1 MSEENKNEVATTSK
15 SIVLSEGSIQKVDR
29 WLEQVDGKRVQLSR
43 KEFLNWFIEKSPENL
58 SNSDLNTIVER
69 YYDEEKFLRQ
79 LLRETK
85 QAKRDGQPAQLEI
98 VVRPRKSETKRE
110 AAPAENDEISEE
122 NASLS

>member
-1 MSEENKNEVATTSK
+1 MSDENKSEIATTSK
-15 SIVLSEGSIQKVDR
+15 TIVLSEASIQKVDR

-43 KEFLNWFIEKSPENL
+43 KEFLNWFIEKSAENL

-79 LLRETK
+79 LLRETR

-110 AAPAENDEISEE
+110 AALAENEEIPDE
-122 NASLS
+122 NAPA